1 MQNVPKIV
9 LTRLQAPAP
18 GSHPDA
24 DLLTAF
30 AEQSLTGRER
40 NHVLDHLAR
49 CGDCREALSLALPPE
64 VELPALP
71 VPSPSWFR
79 WPVLRWAAVAAGVL
93 LIASI
98 GTMQYRRHRP
108 EPLASIALYKPQ
120 GTAAPVQA
128 PALSSPAPVPQT
140 MQKEPLAAPRPRT
153 AFDGNKPAPQA
164 DAISAPSADSAGPVR
179 GSMGGPIIRSRAGE
193 GASAFHGAA
202 VLPQNPAPSA
212 EKKQSEVS
220 AATQQVT
227 VSASPVIEVETETAQ
242 SDRSRSSAVQFEA
255 VDKAKPALAQASPSV
270 LAPAPALR
278 SDPLVMRSL
287 ASPRW
292 TIGPSGTLQRSL
304 DGGKTWLDVNVAIAN
319 GDAMVAA
326 NAYTSV
332 QVQAEASSAPNSEN
346 KSQEKTAARSA
357 APANTKSVNRQPVSA
372 GSTIFRALSVS
383 SNAAEVWAG
392 GSHGALYHTTDSG
405 NHWTRVIPTAAGA
418 VLTGDI
424 LSIQFSDPQHGTLTT
439 STPEIWATA
448 DAGQTWQKQ

>member
-9 LTRLQAPAP
+9 LSRLQAPALE
-18 GSHPDA
+18 SHPDA

-40 NHVLDHLAR
+40 SHVLDHLAH
-49 CGDCREALSLALPPE
+49 CGDCREALSLALPAE

-71 VPSPSWFR
+71 VPSSSWFR

-93 LIASI
+93 LVASI
-98 GTMQYRRHRP
+98 GTMQYRRQRP
-108 EPLASIALYKPQ
+108 EQVASIASYKPQ
-120 GTAAPVQA
+120 ATVPAQA
-128 PALSSPAPVPQT
+128 PALSSPSPVPQA
-140 MQKEPLAAPRPRT
+140 MQKETPAAPRART
-153 AFDGNKPAPQA
+153 AFAGNKPAPQA
-164 DAISAPSADSAGPVR
+164 DAISVPSADSAGPVR
-179 GSMGGPIIRSRAGE
+179 GSMGGPIIRSPAGE

-212 EKKQSEVS
+212 DKKQSEVP

-227 VSASPVIEVETETAQ
+227 VSSASPVVEVETETAQ

-255 VDKAKPALAQASPSV
+255 VDKAKPAVAQASPSV
-270 LAPAPALR
+270 LAPAPSLR

-319 GDAMVAA
+319 ADAMVAA
-326 NAYTSV
+326 NAYTSG
-332 QVQAEASSAPNSEN
+332 QVQATAPSAPNSQTDSEG
-346 KSQEKTAARSA
+346 KSQAKSAARSA
-357 APANTKSVNRQPVSA
+357 APANEKSP
-372 GSTIFRALSVS
+372 IFRALSVS

-392 GSHGALYHTTDSG
+392 GSHGALYHTTDAG

-424 LSIQFSDPQHGTLTT
+424 LSIQFSDPQHGILTT
-439 STPEIWATA
+439 STPEVWTTP